1 MSLLCVVIIHRSS
14 TISSKTRGTDKSKS
28 KDEELNREDLA
39 LVDKI
44 FDTLEFDEEGKVDI
58 EKVQDQ
64 PNHLNIFKFNSIFFL
79 KVRKVVSTDPE
90 ARTSTGKRAA
100 LAARLQRIEGGFE
113 FLLPSA
119 FPCQHSNKSF
129 VQTRKP

>member
-1 MSLLCVVIIHRSS
+1 MKFNIYYVVIIIHRSS

-58 EKVQDQ
+58 EKVSLPDHL
-64 PNHLNIFKFNSIFFL
+64 NHLNIFNFSSIFF
-79 KVRKVVSTDPE
+79 S
-90 ARTSTGKRAA
+90 
-100 LAARLQRIEGGFE
+100 
-113 FLLPSA
+113 
-119 FPCQHSNKSF
+119 
-129 VQTRKP
+129 